1 MRPGAATSVERLI
14 GVEAATMPGM
24 NLTAIEAKPFV
35 PASDFDRSK
44 EFYLA
49 AGFQIPWSSEDLA
62 FVRHG
67 KTAFLLQA
75 FDQPAFIRNFQ
86 MHLLVE
92 NVDDW
97 HSHLK
102 AIGIEER
109 FEVRMGE
116 PQDQPWAMRDF
127 TVFDPSGVLWRIAQ
141 NLPRSGNS

>member
-1 MRPGAATSVERLI
+1 
-14 GVEAATMPGM
+14 M
-24 NLTAIEAKPFV
+24 NLTVVEAKPFV
-35 PASDFDRSK
+35 PASDFERAK

-49 AGFQIPWSSEDLA
+49 VGFDIPWSSEDLA
-62 FVRHG
+62 YVRFG
-67 KTAFLLQA
+67 QTAFLLQA
-75 FDQPAFIRNFQ
+75 FAEPEFIQNFQ

-97 HSHLK
+97 HSHLR

-127 TVFDPSGVLWRIAQ
+127 TLFDPSGVLWRIAQ
-141 NLPRSGNS
+141 NLPRTSE